1 MIEQLKQLGFQKDPE
16 TFIWKGKNQK
26 DFAYSDGDE
35 TENYILNSIRT
46 SADKSVYSSELSN
59 FIKDWPTLYHLSS
72 RRSNIIRP
80 FANYLKGKKVLEIG
94 CGCGALSRYLA
105 EIGSNLISVEGS
117 PRRALI
123 TRERCKGF
131 ENVEVVTATSE
142 LVAGLRGFDVVI
154 LNGVLEYSP
163 KFLGVNGHLLLLK
176 TCFEQLHTSG
186 ILILA
191 IENQLGIKY
200 FSGQPEDHAGM
211 PMYGINDSYREGE
224 FKTWGKKELNDLI
237 RQSGFN
243 ATEQFVP
250 LPDYKLPVSVI
261 TPLGWERYSQ
271 DLTNFAIDSV
281 CQDPQT
287 TPHSLFS
294 LEKAYQTTWKN
305 GLATD
310 MANSFLMIASKT
322 TLATSVVPLNI
333 AAFHFMDDIGS
344 GFNKAVEIFEEE
356 SILKIKSYPLDMNF
370 KEGATIDY
378 SSPEKYISRISLW
391 IELLQILNHND
402 WTIEEIVNWS
412 RSWIEALKEKIF
424 GLEELNINRLID
436 SKFWSF
442 TPMNSYRGSDGRI
455 YFLDIGSGIKGQID
469 FRLVIYHGLRQS
481 FKKITSVASFKG
493 KIDLSY
499 QQLIE
504 RIFHD
509 VFLVNLEEKEMIN
522 LKMREQAMNDSTFNS
537 LGFSLSN
544 GAEVLVQRP
553 SISELKSAIVN
564 LEDNLYHIQ
573 KSLSWKFTSPIRKFI
588 RIIRNIFK

>member
-1 MIEQLKQLGFQKDPE
+1 
-16 TFIWKGKNQK
+16 
-26 DFAYSDGDE
+26 
-35 TENYILNSIRT
+35 
-46 SADKSVYSSELSN
+46 
-59 FIKDWPTLYHLSS
+59 
-72 RRSNIIRP
+72 
-80 FANYLKGKKVLEIG
+80 
-94 CGCGALSRYLA
+94 
-105 EIGSNLISVEGS
+105 
-117 PRRALI
+117 
-123 TRERCKGF
+123 
-131 ENVEVVTATSE
+131 
-142 LVAGLRGFDVVI
+142 
-154 LNGVLEYSP
+154 
-163 KFLGVNGHLLLLK
+163 
-176 TCFEQLHTSG
+176 
-186 ILILA
+186 
-191 IENQLGIKY
+191 
-200 FSGQPEDHAGM
+200 
-211 PMYGINDSYREGE
+211 
-224 FKTWGKKELNDLI
+224 
-237 RQSGFN
+237 
-243 ATEQFVP
+243 
-250 LPDYKLPVSVI
+250 
-261 TPLGWERYSQ
+261 
-271 DLTNFAIDSV
+271 
-281 CQDPQT
+281 
-287 TPHSLFS
+287 
-294 LEKAYQTTWKN
+294 
-305 GLATD
+305 

-333 AAFHFMDDIGS
+333 AAFHFMDDNGS

-436 SKFWSF
+436 SNFWSF

-493 KIDLSY
+493 KFDLSY